1 MAILNVY
8 VYIFF
13 LIGKNL
19 KLQISIYFLL
29 TTVEKKQ
36 ELFFSVCGW
45 ANEARLSEQKYSDRG
60 GNKCLLIPSLLHLA
74 L

>member
-1 MAILNVY
+1 MTILNVY

-13 LIGKNL
+13 LICKNL

-29 TTVEKKQ
+29 TNVEKKQ

-45 ANEARLSEQKYSDRG
+45 AK
-60 GNKCLLIPSLLHLA
+60 
-74 L
+74 